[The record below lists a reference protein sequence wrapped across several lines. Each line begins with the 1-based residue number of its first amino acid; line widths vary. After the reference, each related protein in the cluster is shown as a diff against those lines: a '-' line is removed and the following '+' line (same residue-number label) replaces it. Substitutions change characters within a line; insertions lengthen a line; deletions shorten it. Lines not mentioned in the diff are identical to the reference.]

1 MSGKTTSP
9 HKRPHSTSFYDTSF
23 RQSALPP
30 EIALE
35 GDWSAA
41 AGDLSSAAEVSTATE
56 ESIVTETRRRLQHL
70 TDEAENLHSAFKS
83 LTRNS
88 PPQPTSKLRSSSLS
102 QCELKISSLIDLPI
116 GRLSSLKFIFR

>member
-1 MSGKTTSP
+1 MLGKTTSP
-9 HKRPHSTSFYDTSF
+9 HKRPHSTSCYDTSF

-83 LTRNS
+83 LTRSS
-88 PPQPTSKLRSSSLS
+88 PPQPTS
-102 QCELKISSLIDLPI
+102 QCELKISSLIDLPRKIIFI
-116 GRLSSLKFIFR
+116 GIYI